1 MFASNTAC
9 SVSEYVKKFICRP
22 GYSSQG
28 RTAQSVLRRASA
40 MHVWLAL
47 YGAARVV
54 IGQPHVD
61 IAFDSPSITL
71 GEVLEKLIA
80 LYPRA
85 QPYLLDEAGMLP
97 PYMRVLINE
106 VRLDPDATP
115 ATLLHDQDRVTLL
128 VAVAGGKR

>member
-1 MFASNTAC
+1 
-9 SVSEYVKKFICRP
+9 
-22 GYSSQG
+22 
-28 RTAQSVLRRASA
+28 

-61 IAFDSPSITL
+61 IAFDSSSITL

-85 QPYLLDEAGMLP
+85 QPYLLDEVGMLP

-106 VRLDPDATP
+106 VRPDPDATP
-115 ATLLHDQDRVTLL
+115 ATLLHDQDRVALL
-128 VAVAGGKR
+128 VAIAGGER